1 MTMTADIKISGEG
14 IEVVDSLVVHAS
26 ERAVAMEVVVAN
38 KNIAVAAF
46 GDGIVPS
53 VILTDNSFNLS
64 TDTSQTKSFFKL
76 SFPNLK
82 GFKVWSCDIS
92 CDSLKLFFIK

>member
-26 ERAVAMEVVVAN
+26 ERAVAMEVVVSN

-53 VILTDNSFNLS
+53 VILTDM
-64 TDTSQTKSFFKL
+64 DTSQTKSFFKL